1 MEQWMARAAGRGT
14 LTASAARVSLTPV
27 DVALRGVAAGRPVVV
42 IDGEDGKNEGS
53 LIIAADAITPEWM
66 AFIVRHTSGLVCV
79 PMTDAALSRLRIP
92 PMVHPDD
99 ERLGTAFAVSVDASS
114 GVTTGISARDR
125 AHTARLLADPASEPG
140 DLIRPGHLLP
150 LRAREG
156 GVLVRAGHTE
166 AAVDLA
172 RLAGREP
179 AGVMAV
185 LVEDDGSTRDSASC
199 SVFADVHGLAI
210 ITIEE
215 LRTFRRAQEGNLRRV
230 LTTQVP
236 TRHGVL
242 TAVGY
247 ADQIGGQ
254 SHLALVAGLDADG
267 WFPDGSD
274 VPVGGHPDC
283 VSSEVIGRRLHRCG
297 GDLDAAIEQIA
308 AAGRGVVLYLSG
320 REAPIV
326 GIRATQQAN
335 ESSAPEPGSADGD
348 GGVDCAIDACD
359 RDTAGHIL
367 TDLGVLN
374 ARLLTDLPA
383 RAEGQVG

>member
-1 MEQWMARAAGRGT
+1 M
-14 LTASAARVSLTPV
+14 

-99 ERLGTAFAVSVDASS
+99 ERVGTAFAVSVDASS
-114 GVTTGISARDR
+114 GVSTGISARDR

-156 GVLVRAGHTE
+156 GVLARAGCTE

-179 AGVMAV
+179 VGVMAA
-185 LVEDDGSTRDSASC
+185 LVEDDGSTRDLASC
-199 SVFADVHGLAI
+199 TVFADVHGLAI

-215 LRTFRRAQEGNLRRV
+215 IRTFRRAQESRLRRV
-230 LTTQVP
+230 LTAQVP

-247 ADQIGGQ
+247 ADQVGGQ
-254 SHLALVAGLDADG
+254 SHLAFVAGLDADG
-267 WFPDGSD
+267 WFPEGSD
-274 VPVGGHPDC
+274 CPVGVHPDC
-283 VSSEVIGRRLHRCG
+283 VSSEVLGRRLHRYG
-297 GDLDAAIEQIA
+297 GDLDAAIEQIV
-308 AAGRGVVLYLSG
+308 AAGQGVVLYLSG

-326 GIRATQQAN
+326 SMHAAQQAD
-335 ESSAPEPGSADGD
+335 ESSAHGPGSADGD
-348 GGVDCAIDACD
+348 AGFDLAIDACD
-359 RDTAGHIL
+359 RDAAGHIL
-367 TDLGVLN
+367 TDLGVVSV
-374 ARLLTDLPA
+374 RLLTDSPVS
-383 RAEGQVG
+383 AEGHVG